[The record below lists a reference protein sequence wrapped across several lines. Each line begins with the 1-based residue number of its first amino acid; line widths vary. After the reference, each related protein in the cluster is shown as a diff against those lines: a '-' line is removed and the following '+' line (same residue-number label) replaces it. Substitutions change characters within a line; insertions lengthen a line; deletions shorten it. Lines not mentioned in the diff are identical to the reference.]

1 MNGVALVL
9 SGGGGKGA
17 YQIGVWKALKE
28 FGIDKKITAVSG
40 TSVGALNAALF
51 LQGDINVAKEV
62 WSNISNKKILKIE
75 KVEVLKKVLLENG
88 ITSSIANNYLI
99 SKGKTGIFS
108 RNGLLEIMESYV
120 NLDFISQSKIQCF
133 ISCCQ
138 LPEMTVK
145 YFNINNNSNE
155 RIKNILLASS
165 ALPVIYDNVLIDN
178 KRYIDGGVVDN
189 IPVKPLYDIGYK
201 TIIIVHLSHEN
212 IVRDTDF
219 PGVNMF
225 QIIPRKPQGNF
236 IKGTLDFNKEHAE
249 IRMNQGYEDTY
260 RLIRPFYDMGLI
272 SNRIYKYRCKNRG
285 ISVF

>member
-1 MNGVALVL
+1 MDGIALVL

-17 YQIGVWKALKE
+17 YQIGVWKALRE
-28 FGIDKKITAVSG
+28 FGIDKKIRAVSG
-40 TSVGALNAALF
+40 ASVGALNAVLF
-51 LQGDINVAKEV
+51 LQDDINIAKEV
-62 WSNISNKKILKIE
+62 WSNISNEKILKIDKIE
-75 KVEVLKKVLLENG
+75 TLKKLLLETG
-88 ITSSIANNYLI
+88 ITSSMVNNYLV

-108 RNGLLEIMESYV
+108 REGLLEIMEEYV
-120 NLDFISQSKIQCF
+120 DLDIVSQSKIQCF
-133 ISCCQ
+133 ISCCEI
-138 LPEMTVK
+138 PKKVVK
-145 YFNINNNSNE
+145 YFNINSSSKE

-165 ALPVIYDNVLIDN
+165 ALPVIYDNVIIDD

-201 TIIIVHLSHEN
+201 TIIVVHLSHN
-212 IVRDTDF
+212 SIIRDTDF

-236 IKGTLDFNKEHAE
+236 INGTLDFDKSHAE

-272 SNRIYKYRCKNRG
+272 KDRVYRYVCKKRG
-285 ISVF
+285 IGLL

>member
-1 MNGVALVL
+1 MDGIALVL

-17 YQIGVWKALKE
+17 YEIGVWKALKE
-28 FGIDKKITAVSG
+28 FGIDKKIVAVAG

-51 LQGDINVAKEV
+51 LQGDINIAKEV
-62 WSNISNKKILKIE
+62 WSNISNDKILKIDKTE
-75 KVEVLKKVLLENG
+75 ILKKLLLETG
-88 ITSSIANNYLI
+88 ISSSIATNYLI
-99 SKGKTGIFS
+99 SKGKTGMFS
-108 RNGLLEIMESYV
+108 REGLVEIMEKYV
-120 NLDFISQSKIQCF
+120 DLNVVSQSRIQCF
-133 ISCCQ
+133 ISCCEI
-138 LPEMTVK
+138 PKKVVK
-145 YFNINNNSNE
+145 YFNINNNSQE

-165 ALPVIYDNVLIDN
+165 ALPVIYDSVIIDD

-201 TIIIVHLSHEN
+201 TIIVVHLSHN
-212 IVRDTDF
+212 SIVKDTDF

-236 IKGTLDFNKEHAE
+236 INGTLDFDKNHAE

-272 SNRIYKYRCKNRG
+272 KDRVYRYVCRKRG
-285 ISVF
+285 IESF